1 MIRLLFH
8 IKVVQKSIGA
18 FFALKATQFSGQPR
32 FWQHAVLKT
41 IQTHLE
47 FNIRDFEI
55 LFSKL

>member
-1 MIRLLFH
+1 MIRLLSH
-8 IKVVQKSIGA
+8 IKVVRKWIGE
-18 FFALKATQFSGQPR
+18 FFAMIPTQFSGQPR

-41 IQTHLE
+41 IQIHLE